1 MVAAPVGF
9 QCREC
14 VAQGV
19 AETQPKSGPIPGR
32 VAAISRP
39 YVTYVLVGICA
50 VAFLL
55 SLGAGIES
63 AVGGYGMRPVYIAVD
78 GQWYRLLTSVFMHWS
93 ILHIGFNM
101 LVLIMLGPTLET
113 VLGHFRFTVLY
124 ILAGLGGAVASYC
137 FSPLATASVGA
148 SGAIFGLMG
157 ALIVAGRRLR
167 VDVTQVVVLLAINL
181 AIGFIPG
188 GSVDWRAHV
197 GGLVVGALVSAIF
210 VLAPRAHP
218 ALVQTIGCL
227 AVVAILA
234 GLVAW
239 RTADIRAQFTA
250 PDQTPVVATAETS
263 GTLVS
268 DRINAR
274 SHGTS

>member
-14 VAQGV
+14 VAEG
-19 AETQPKSGPIPGR
+19 AAATQPTSGPIPGR

-39 YVTYVLVGICA
+39 YVTYVLVGVCVI
-50 VAFLL
+50 AFLL
-55 SLGAGIES
+55 SLSAGIES

-181 AIGFIPG
+181 AIGFGPRRLADGGHQGPVHCARSDPG
-188 GSVDWRAHV
+188 GRDRRNVR
-197 GGLVVGALVSAIF
+197 
-210 VLAPRAHP
+210 HP
-218 ALVQTIGCL
+218 C
-227 AVVAILA
+227 
-234 GLVAW
+234 
-239 RTADIRAQFTA
+239 F
-250 PDQTPVVATAETS
+250 
-263 GTLVS
+263 
-268 DRINAR
+268 
-274 SHGTS
+274 